1 MLLSGT
7 GTVAVLRPRENGAD
21 MNDAP
26 RPSEAIISVYQWH
39 APGPRPQGSLSISIG
54 VAIKISRTRGVGGL
68 GCKTV
73 SAFLPRNY
81 PDAVNY

>member
-54 VAIKISRTRGVGGL
+54 VAIKISRTRGGGSRMQNCVRVFAPQL
-68 GCKTV
+68 SGR
-73 SAFLPRNY
+73 S
-81 PDAVNY
+81 